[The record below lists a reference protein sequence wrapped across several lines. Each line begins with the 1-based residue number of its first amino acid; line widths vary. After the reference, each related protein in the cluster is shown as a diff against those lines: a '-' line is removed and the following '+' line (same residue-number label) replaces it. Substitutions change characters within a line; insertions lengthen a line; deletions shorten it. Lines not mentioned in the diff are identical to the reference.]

1 MSKDSTSLYARA
13 KLSKGAERRS
23 MILEEAIKY
32 QEADKS
38 GVVFN
43 QQARQLG
50 IEAMKRIQDARDI
63 QPESACA
70 DLLPSETDEKE
81 GK

>member
-1 MSKDSTSLYARA
+1 MTLK
-13 KLSKGAERRS
+13 
-23 MILEEAIKY
+23 EAIKY

-50 IEAMKRIQDARDI
+50 IEALKETKRLRKFRAWFLRR
-63 QPESACA
+63 
-70 DLLPSETDEKE
+70 LLPGETEGEK
-81 GK
+81 